1 MPGFWRKCR
10 IAFRCVRFTA
20 WFSVL
25 AVLAAFLWCNRIGL
39 PDFLKARLVGTM
51 QERGVK
57 LEFSRLRLSLIHGFV
72 AENVRAGQMQ
82 IADSPAF
89 AARQVQLQINFPALL
104 HRRWQLDGL
113 LVRDGQFT
121 LPLSPTNSLTLTN
134 LQAQLR
140 FLAHDAWA
148 LDHFRAEFAGAQIGV
163 SGEIVHAPE
172 VLEWKFLGGGS
183 ANQSARLAALNVF
196 SEAMRQIHFQ
206 GEPQLR
212 LALAGDARNPHSI
225 TAWLSATATGVNT
238 PWLVAHDFQAEL
250 NLTEPAEAPT
260 NSAAAWGFWTNLQP
274 FHLAWSVRLGELHSQ
289 TLDANAINCAGVWA
303 APTLA
308 VTNLV
313 AQLGGGTLTA
323 SVALD
328 VSTRELTFTN
338 DAQFDL
344 HAIAGWLTEKARAP
358 LEKIFWT
365 QPPVLRAD
373 GFLRLPPWTNTLNYW
388 QNDIEPSVSV
398 RGELAFTNAVTAG
411 ATLDEV
417 RARFSYADLLLD
429 LPDLTMVQG
438 RTRLRLTGEESEAT
452 KNFHGL
458 LTGQLA
464 EASIGALLT
473 TSNAVHGL
481 AQFNCREPLSLAVDV
496 SGNLRTLETL
506 CATGRLALTNF
517 AIRGQ
522 EMDSV
527 TGTFVYTNRSA
538 IIFAPEL
545 LRAGG
550 AQWLKA
556 DTLFLDLRRAAIWI
570 TNGLALADPQA
581 VARAIGPKTANML
594 EPYHFLSPP
603 LARVHGSTP
612 VINVIGGRDAEYAD
626 LNIEIL
632 RGVPFRWARLST
644 TNVTGTL
651 RWFKQ
656 SLTLSNIVAE
666 LYGGHGAGAGYLD
679 FRPVGHDCD
688 FDFSFAVTNINL
700 HLLAADLSTNKNN
713 LEGRLSGDVFVTNAS
728 SADWHSWN
736 GAGRAQVQDG
746 LLWDVPM
753 FAFMSP
759 VLNTVSPGLGNSR
772 AKDAAAQFIITNGVI
787 TTDSLLIRSTTMRLQ
802 YAGTVDLQQNVNA
815 RVTAQLLR
823 NLPMIGAMVSWVLS
837 PVGKI
842 FECHVT
848 GQLSEPVVT
857 PIYIPKILLVPLHP
871 FRSLEGL
878 FTSPATNAPAQP
890 VNDLNF

>member
-1 MPGFWRKCR
+1 MPGFWRNCR

-82 IADSPAF
+82 MAESPAF
-89 AARQVQLQINFPALL
+89 AARQVQLQINFSALL

-113 LVRDGQFT
+113 RVRDGRFT

-134 LQAQLR
+134 LQAELR
-140 FLAHDAWA
+140 FLAHDTWA
-148 LDHFRAEFAGAQIGV
+148 LDKFSAEFAGAQIGV

-172 VLEWKFLGGGS
+172 ARNWPLFAGRDTDRSKVLASLNIFYE
-183 ANQSARLAALNVF
+183 AL
-196 SEAMRQIHFQ
+196 RQIHFQ
-206 GEPQLR
+206 TQPQLR

-225 TAWLSATATGVNT
+225 SAWLSATATGVDT
-238 PWLVAHDFQAEL
+238 PWLTARDLQAEL
-250 NLTEPAEAPT
+250 NLTEPADAPT
-260 NSAAAWGFWTNLQP
+260 NFDAALGFWTNLQP
-274 FHLAWSVRLGELHSQ
+274 FRLAWSVRLGDLHSQ
-289 TLDANAINCAGVWA
+289 TLDANAINCTGVWA

-308 VTNLV
+308 VTNLT

-323 SVALD
+323 SAALD
-328 VSTRELTFTN
+328 VSTREVTFTN
-338 DAQFDL
+338 AAQFDP
-344 HAIAGWLTEKARAP
+344 HAIAGLLTEKARAQ

-365 QPPVLRAD
+365 QPPVLRAA
-373 GFLRLPPWTNTLNYW
+373 GFLRLPPWTNTANYW

-398 RGELAFTNAVTAG
+398 RGELAFTNAVVADTR
-411 ATLDEV
+411 LDEV
-417 RARFSYADLLLD
+417 RARFAYADLLLD
-429 LPDLTMVQG
+429 LPDLTVVQG

-464 EASIGALLT
+464 ESSISALLT
-473 TSNAVHGL
+473 TSNAVNAL
-481 AQFNCREPLSLAVDV
+481 AQFNCREPLALAVDV
-496 SGNLRTLETL
+496 SGNLRTLETM

-527 TGTFVYTNRSA
+527 NGTFFYTNRSA

-550 AQWLKA
+550 TQWMKA
-556 DTLFLDLRRAAIWI
+556 DTLFLDLRAQALWI
-570 TNGLALADPQA
+570 SNGTSLIEPEA
-581 VARAIGPKTANML
+581 VTRAIGPKTAHMI
-594 EPYHFLSPP
+594 EPYHFLAPP
-603 LARVHGSTP
+603 LARFNGSVP
-612 VINVIGGRDAEYAD
+612 ILNVRSGRDLENAD

-666 LYGGHGAGAGYLD
+666 LYGGHGAGAGYVD

-688 FDFSFAVTNINL
+688 FDFSFTVTNINL

-728 SADWHSWN
+728 SADWRSWN
-736 GAGRAQVQDG
+736 GAGSAQVQDG

-772 AKDAAAQFIITNGVI
+772 AKDAAARFIITNGVI

-848 GQLSEPVVT
+848 GQLGEPVVT

-871 FRSLEGL
+871 FRSLEEL
-878 FTSPATNAPAQP
+878 FTSPATNAPAP
-890 VNDLNF
+890 PASDLNF